1 MRGGVKRRSDSGK
14 VKQHVLTKEETQ
26 ALFDKIPKESL
37 RKE

>member
-14 VKQHVLTKEETQ
+14 VKQHVLKKEETQ